1 MGVASRVPTYPT
13 IPHMLGLPFRGIG
26 PLQDRV
32 ARIGETE
39 AGELRHL
46 REQAACQPRGHEQRA
61 ALRTERVL
69 ALGQRRFQGYIT
81 TWARHG
87 SGSPGYKFGAAARH
101 LGPPGARASGAAAAL
116 QLVGILPRLFAA
128 RVRRARKK
136 PFPENELA
144 RAAFGARS
152 LQPARTASAARGS
165 LHRRLGGRS
174 IRTQGAIAMPSSPA
188 AARPPVVLIGD
199 AQEWFAR
206 ALETVL
212 VQGGYGVVK
221 AYTASTLLQQ
231 LERAAPDAIILAVD
245 LPGAT
250 GLGLCRQLRA
260 ESRVT
265 AGTPIVLTQPAP
277 ATRRET
283 LNALRAGASELWV
296 GQQLDSE
303 ELLLRLAA
311 GLRAKADADRAWA
324 SGLVD
329 PTTELYNSRGL
340 ARRVLEIG
348 AAARRRARPTATAAF
363 TIPQNGAPD
372 VVLVTRV
379 LREAARASDAVGRIG
394 PREFIVLVPEAG
406 PDAALRLA
414 ERLADAFIGK

>member
-1 MGVASRVPTYPT
+1 
-13 IPHMLGLPFRGIG
+13 
-26 PLQDRV
+26 
-32 ARIGETE
+32 
-39 AGELRHL
+39 
-46 REQAACQPRGHEQRA
+46 
-61 ALRTERVL
+61 
-69 ALGQRRFQGYIT
+69 
-81 TWARHG
+81 
-87 SGSPGYKFGAAARH
+87 
-101 LGPPGARASGAAAAL
+101 
-116 QLVGILPRLFAA
+116 
-128 RVRRARKK
+128 
-136 PFPENELA
+136 
-144 RAAFGARS
+144 
-152 LQPARTASAARGS
+152 
-165 LHRRLGGRS
+165 
-174 IRTQGAIAMPSSPA
+174 MPSSPA
-188 AARPPVVLIGD
+188 AARRPPVVLIGD

-231 LERAAPDAIILAVD
+231 LERAAPDAIILAFD

-348 AAARRRARPTATAAF
+348 AEARRRARPMAAVAF
-363 TIPQNGAPD
+363 TIPKNGAPD

-394 PREFIVLVPEAG
+394 PREFIVVAPEAG

-414 ERLADAFIGK
+414 ERLADAFSGKRRTRPTRGASGRGGGGGGNGGGREGGEGRSGSIERMGARPASTLSRSYHRLLSPGLGPEVGPNASSTSLTTSRCGSTKVDFPSRSP